1 MSKMGSRRF
10 VVKAF
15 LKSLA
20 LAIALTMTTAPARAA
35 DPVVQTEAEALAQDA
50 VAIAPT
56 LGLPPQA
63 ALLRLKAQ
71 AATMPVSETLRIQYR
86 DRLAGLFV
94 EQRPVLRLVV
104 LLTGTEA
111 PSGFT
116 IDAAGLPVPVEFR
129 TGAVATRA
137 RVLTAIDQYR
147 AAIADIV
154 PGARGIGHD
163 PRDGALVVMIPPAP
177 AFDMAKIDARLTA
190 LTGVPVRLLALRA
203 RIENASA
210 IGGGRVEGPVGNRRT
225 VCTTGFV
232 LRRGAESALTT
243 AAHCADAMTYRG
255 PDGEERRLS
264 LLSAWGTAFRDVQI
278 HGAIGPASPTIFS
291 DREKTLTR
299 VITGWRT
306 RPQTRVGDVVCI
318 RGESSGHVCS
328 LVELTDF
335 APPGELCGGLC
346 SVSWVTVSGPQCR
359 HGDSGAPVFLGGT
372 AYGLLKGGAFLG
384 PVCPFYFYMSTD
396 YLPDGWQVAT
406 GVPAPPAPSPSPSV
420 SRTRHPG
427 GEAPGEGRPLHRR
440 LYH

>member
-1 MSKMGSRRF
+1 MSSLTSLKDR
-10 VVKAF
+10 VVKTV
-15 LKSLA
+15 LMPLLVVLA
-20 LAIALTMTTAPARAA
+20 AMTTPARAA
-35 DPVVQTEAEALAQDA
+35 DPAIQTEEEALAQDA
-50 VAIAPT
+50 AAIAPT

-71 AATMPVSETLRIQYR
+71 AATIPVSDALRVQYR
-86 DRLAGLFV
+86 ERMAGLFV
-94 EQRPVLRLVV
+94 EQRPVMRLVV

-111 PSGFT
+111 PPGFT

-129 TGAVATRA
+129 TGASATRA
-137 RVLTAIDQYR
+137 QVLGALDQYR
-147 AAIADIV
+147 AAIAALV

-163 PRDGALVVMIPPAP
+163 PRDGSMVVMVPPAP
-177 AFDMAKIDARLTA
+177 AFDLAQIDAKLTA
-190 LTGVPVRLLALRA
+190 LTGVPVRVQPLRA
-203 RIENASA
+203 RLENASA

-232 LRRGAESALTT
+232 LRRGAQSALTT
-243 AAHCADAMTYRG
+243 AAHCADAMVWRG

-264 LLSAWGTAFRDVQI
+264 LISAWGTAFRDVQI

-406 GVPAPPAPSPSPSV
+406 GVPAVAPPLSV
-420 SRTRHPG
+420 RRPRYPG
-427 GEAPGEGRPLHRR
+427 SETASEGRPLRR
-440 LYH
+440 RNGR